1 MVRKEDPIYALAT
14 PEGVSAISVIRI
26 SGLSISEKFFNFLG
40 IKNKKPGV
48 FLRSLSLGGFTEK
61 CLVLYFK
68 APQSY
73 TGEDVIEIQPHG
85 SMVVVSEIL
94 DVLEGFGF
102 REAQAGEF
110 TKRGFINNKFT
121 IDEAES
127 VAANIGAS
135 SAEEL
140 RMLEDFRLG
149 KVGNFFSSA
158 TKKIENLLVT
168 IESQLDFSDEEAVG
182 SMNKENIKNEVSVL
196 KRGLGDFLEKY
207 SPFQSEMMKKKVVLV
222 GRPNVGKSSLFNLL
236 VEKKV
241 ALVSDVPG
249 TTRDVVRKNLFL
261 KGVEITLEDTAGIRS
276 GKVSKIEKM
285 GMALTEES
293 YKSSDLCLEVF
304 EPEQIIEKKFKDS
317 VVVMNK
323 SDLLKSRAEKNI
335 LYVSAKT
342 GDGIEKLREIIYK
355 HVRSKPELSLVTER
369 VYRSVVKAN
378 NSIEE
383 VRDDDVFE
391 ITAQQLR
398 DALLELR
405 YVYGNFDNEKI
416 LDGIFSKF
424 CIGK

>member
-26 SGLSISEKFFNFLG
+26 SGLSISKKFFNFLG

-48 FLRSLSLGGFTEK
+48 FLRSLSLSGFTEK

-68 APQSY
+68 APHSY

-110 TKRGFINNKFT
+110 TKRGFMNNKFT

-127 VAANIGAS
+127 VAANIEAS

-149 KVGNFFSSA
+149 RVGSFFSGV

-168 IESQLDFSDEEAVG
+168 IESQLDFSDEGAVG
-182 SMNKENIKNEVSVL
+182 SMNKENIKKEVSVL
-196 KRGLGDFLEKY
+196 KKGVGDFLEKY

-342 GDGIEKLREIIYK
+342 CDGIEILREIIYK

-369 VYRSVVKAN
+369 VYKAVIKAN

-383 VRDDDVFE
+383 VRGDDVFE

>member
-1 MVRKEDPIYALAT
+1 MVRKEEPIYALAT

-26 SGLSISEKFFNFLG
+26 SGLSISKKFFNFLG
-40 IKNKKPGV
+40 IQNKKPGV
-48 FLRSLSLGGFTEK
+48 FLRNISLGGFTEK

-85 SMVVVSEIL
+85 SMVIVSEIL
-94 DVLEGFGF
+94 DVLERYGF

-127 VAANIGAS
+127 VAANIGAN

-149 KVGNFFSSA
+149 RVGNFFSSV
-158 TKKIENLLVT
+158 TKKIEKLLVT

-182 SMNKENIKNEVSVL
+182 SMNKESVKKEVSFL
-196 KRGLGDFLEKY
+196 KKDLDDFLEKY
-207 SPFQSEMMKKKVVLV
+207 SPFQSEMMKKKVTLV

-276 GKVSKIEKM
+276 GKISKIEKM
-285 GMALTEES
+285 GMDLTKES
-293 YKSSDLCLEVF
+293 YKSSDLCLEIF
-304 EPEQIIEKKFKDS
+304 EPKQIIEKKFKNS
-317 VVVMNK
+317 VVVINK
-323 SDLLKSRAEKNI
+323 SDLLKNRTEKNI

-342 GDGIEKLREIIYK
+342 GDGIEELRELIYK
-355 HVRSKPELSLVTER
+355 HVKSNPKLSLVAER
-369 VYRSVVKAN
+369 VYKAVIKAN
-378 NSIEE
+378 KSFEE

-398 DALLELR
+398 DALLELK

>member
-1 MVRKEDPIYALAT
+1 VVRKEDPIYALAT
-14 PEGVSAISVIRI
+14 PEGVSAVSVIRI
-26 SGLSISEKFFNFLG
+26 SGLSISKKFFNFLG
-40 IKNKKPGV
+40 IKNEKPGV
-48 FLRSLSLGGFTEK
+48 FLRSISLNGFTEK

-68 APQSY
+68 APVSY

-85 SMVVVSEIL
+85 SMVIVSEIL
-94 DVLEGFGF
+94 DVLEKFGF

-110 TKRGFINNKFT
+110 TKRGFVNNKFT

-127 VAANIGAS
+127 IAANIGAS
-135 SAEEL
+135 SSEEL

-149 KVGNFFSSA
+149 RVGNFFSSV

-168 IESQLDFSDEEAVG
+168 IESQLDFVDEEAVG
-182 SMNKENIKNEVSVL
+182 SMNRKNIKKEVSVL
-196 KRGLGDFLEKY
+196 KGGLSDFLEKY
-207 SPFQSEMMKKKVVLV
+207 SPFQSEMMKKKVVLI

-304 EPEQIIEKKFKDS
+304 EPEQKIEKKFKNS
-317 VVVMNK
+317 VVVINK
-323 SDLLKSRAEKNI
+323 SDLLKSRTEKNI

-342 GDGIEKLREIIYK
+342 GDGIEKLRELIYK
-355 HVRSKPELSLVTER
+355 NVRSKPELSLVTER
-369 VYRSVVKAN
+369 VYKAVIKAN

>member
-1 MVRKEDPIYALAT
+1 MVRKEDPIFALAT

-26 SGLSISEKFFNFLG
+26 SGLSISKKFFNFLD
-40 IKNKKPGV
+40 IQNKKPGI
-48 FLRSLSLGGFTEK
+48 FLRNISLGGFTEK

-85 SMVVVSEIL
+85 SMVIVSEIL

-102 REAQAGEF
+102 REAEAGEF

-127 VAANIGAS
+127 VAANIRAS
-135 SAEEL
+135 SVEEL

-149 KVGNFFSSA
+149 RVGNFFSSV

-182 SMNKENIKNEVSVL
+182 SMNKENIKKEVSIL
-196 KRGLGDFLEKY
+196 KKSLGDFLDKY

-222 GRPNVGKSSLFNLL
+222 GRPNVGKSSLFNSL
-236 VEKKV
+236 VETEV

-285 GMALTEES
+285 GMALTKES
-293 YKSSDLCLEVF
+293 YESSDLCLEVF
-304 EPEQIIEKKFKDS
+304 EPEQKIEKKFKDS
-317 VVVMNK
+317 IVVVNK
-323 SDLLKSRAEKNI
+323 SDLLESCVEDNA
-335 LYVSAKT
+335 LHVSAKT
-342 GDGIEKLREIIYK
+342 GDGIEKLRELIYK
-355 HVRSKPELSLVTER
+355 YVKPSPKLSLVTER
-369 VYRSVVKAN
+369 VYKAVIKAN
-378 NSIEE
+378 NSIET

>member
-1 MVRKEDPIYALAT
+1 MGR
-14 PEGVSAISVIRI
+14 
-26 SGLSISEKFFNFLG
+26 
-40 IKNKKPGV
+40 
-48 FLRSLSLGGFTEK
+48 
-61 CLVLYFK
+61 
-68 APQSY
+68 
-73 TGEDVIEIQPHG
+73 
-85 SMVVVSEIL
+85 
-94 DVLEGFGF
+94 
-102 REAQAGEF
+102 
-110 TKRGFINNKFT
+110 
-121 IDEAES
+121 
-127 VAANIGAS
+127 
-135 SAEEL
+135 
-140 RMLEDFRLG
+140 
-149 KVGNFFSSA
+149 VGNFFSSV

-182 SMNKENIKNEVSVL
+182 SMNKENIKKEVSIL
-196 KRGLGDFLEKY
+196 KKSLGDFLEKY

-222 GRPNVGKSSLFNLL
+222 GRPNVGKSSLFNSL
-236 VEKKV
+236 VETEV

-285 GMALTEES
+285 GMALTKES
-293 YKSSDLCLEVF
+293 YESSDLCLEVF

-317 VVVMNK
+317 IVVVNK
-323 SDLLKSRAEKNI
+323 SDLLESCVEDNA
-335 LYVSAKT
+335 LHVSAKT
-342 GDGIEKLREIIYK
+342 GDGIEKLRELIYK
-355 HVRSKPELSLVTER
+355 YVKPSPKLSLVTER
-369 VYRSVVKAN
+369 VYKAVIKAN
-378 NSIEE
+378 NSIET

>member
-26 SGLSISEKFFNFLG
+26 SGLSISKKFFNFLG

-121 IDEAES
+121 IDEAEA

-182 SMNKENIKNEVSVL
+182 SMNKENIKKEVSVL

>member
-1 MVRKEDPIYALAT
+1 MVRKEEPIYALAT

-26 SGLSISEKFFNFLG
+26 SGLSISKKFFNFLG
-40 IKNKKPGV
+40 IQNEKPGV
-48 FLRSLSLGGFTEK
+48 FLRNISLGGFTEK

-85 SMVVVSEIL
+85 SMVIVSEIL
-94 DVLEGFGF
+94 DVLERYGF

-127 VAANIGAS
+127 VAANIGAN

-149 KVGNFFSSA
+149 RVGNFFSSV
-158 TKKIENLLVT
+158 TKKIEKLLVT

-182 SMNKENIKNEVSVL
+182 SMNKESVKKEVSFL
-196 KRGLGDFLEKY
+196 KKDLDGFLEKY
-207 SPFQSEMMKKKVVLV
+207 SPFQSEMMKKKVTLV

-276 GKVSKIEKM
+276 GKISKIEKM
-285 GMALTEES
+285 GMDLTKES
-293 YKSSDLCLEVF
+293 YKSSDLCLEIF
-304 EPEQIIEKKFKDS
+304 EPKQIIEKKFKNS
-317 VVVMNK
+317 VVVINK
-323 SDLLKSRAEKNI
+323 SDLLKNRTEKNI

-342 GDGIEKLREIIYK
+342 GDGIEELRELIYK
-355 HVRSKPELSLVTER
+355 HVKSNPKLSLVAER
-369 VYRSVVKAN
+369 VYKAVIKAN
-378 NSIEE
+378 KSFEE

-398 DALLELR
+398 DALLELK

>member
-26 SGLSISEKFFNFLG
+26 SGLSISKKFFNFLG

-110 TKRGFINNKFT
+110 TKRGFMNNKFT

-127 VAANIGAS
+127 VAANIEAS

-149 KVGNFFSSA
+149 RVGNFFSGV

-182 SMNKENIKNEVSVL
+182 SMNKENIKKEVFVL
-196 KRGLGDFLEKY
+196 KKGLSDFLEKY

-236 VEKKV
+236 VEKRV

-293 YKSSDLCLEVF
+293 YRSSDLCLEVF
-304 EPEQIIEKKFKDS
+304 EPEQAIEKKFKDS
-317 VVVMNK
+317 VVVVNK
-323 SDLLKSRAEKNI
+323 SDLLKGRTEKNI

-342 GDGIEKLREIIYK
+342 GDGIEKLRELIYK

-369 VYRSVVKAN
+369 VYKAVIKAN

>member
-26 SGLSISEKFFNFLG
+26 SGLSISKKFFNFLG
-40 IKNKKPGV
+40 IQNKKAGV
-48 FLRSLSLGGFTEK
+48 FLRNISLSGFTER

-85 SMVVVSEIL
+85 SMVIVSEIL

-102 REAQAGEF
+102 REAEAGEF

-149 KVGNFFSSA
+149 KVGDFFSSV
-158 TKKIENLLVT
+158 TKKIESLLVT

-182 SMNKENIKNEVSVL
+182 SMNKEKIKKEVSVL
-196 KRGLGDFLEKY
+196 KKGLDDFLEKY

-285 GMALTEES
+285 GMSLTEES

-304 EPEQIIEKKFKDS
+304 EPEQTIEKKFKDS
-317 VVVMNK
+317 VVVINK
-323 SDLLKSRAEKNI
+323 SDLLKSRPEKNV
-335 LYVSAKT
+335 LCVSAKT
-342 GDGIEKLREIIYK
+342 GDGIEKLRELIYK
-355 HVRSKPELSLVTER
+355 HVKSRPKLSLVTER
-369 VYRSVVKAN
+369 VYKAVIKAN

-398 DALLELR
+398 DALLELK

>member
-1 MVRKEDPIYALAT
+1 MVRKEEPIYALAT

-26 SGLSISEKFFNFLG
+26 SGLSISKKFFNFLG
-40 IKNKKPGV
+40 IQNEKPGV
-48 FLRSLSLGGFTEK
+48 FLRNISLGGFTEK

-85 SMVVVSEIL
+85 SMVIVSEIL
-94 DVLEGFGF
+94 DVLERHGF

-127 VAANIGAS
+127 VAANIGAN

-149 KVGNFFSSA
+149 RVGNFFSSV
-158 TKKIENLLVT
+158 TKKIEKLLVT

-182 SMNKENIKNEVSVL
+182 SMNKESVKKEVSFL
-196 KRGLGDFLEKY
+196 KKDLDGFLEKY
-207 SPFQSEMMKKKVVLV
+207 SPFQSEMMKKKVTLV

-276 GKVSKIEKM
+276 GKISKIEKM
-285 GMALTEES
+285 GMDLTKES
-293 YKSSDLCLEVF
+293 YKSSDLCLEIF
-304 EPEQIIEKKFKDS
+304 EPKQIIEKKFKNS
-317 VVVMNK
+317 VVVINK
-323 SDLLKSRAEKNI
+323 SDLLKNPTEKNI

-342 GDGIEKLREIIYK
+342 GDGIEKLRELIYK
-355 HVRSKPELSLVTER
+355 HVKSNPKLSLVAER
-369 VYRSVVKAN
+369 VYKAVIKAN
-378 NSIEE
+378 KSFEE

-398 DALLELR
+398 DALLELK

>member
-26 SGLSISEKFFNFLG
+26 SGLSISKKFFNFLG
-40 IKNKKPGV
+40 IQNKKTGV
-48 FLRSLSLGGFTEK
+48 FLRNISLSGFTER

-85 SMVVVSEIL
+85 SMVIVSEIL

-102 REAQAGEF
+102 REAEAGEF

-149 KVGNFFSSA
+149 RVGDFFSSV
-158 TKKIENLLVT
+158 TKKIESLLVA
-168 IESQLDFSDEEAVG
+168 IESQLDFSDEEDVG
-182 SMNKENIKNEVSVL
+182 SMNKEKIKKEVFVL
-196 KRGLGDFLEKY
+196 KKGLGDFLEKY

-285 GMALTEES
+285 GMSLTEES

-304 EPEQIIEKKFKDS
+304 EPEQTIEKKFKDS
-317 VVVMNK
+317 VVVINK
-323 SDLLKSRAEKNI
+323 SDILKSRPEKNV
-335 LYVSAKT
+335 LCVSAKT
-342 GDGIEKLREIIYK
+342 GDGIEKLRELIYK
-355 HVRSKPELSLVTER
+355 HVKSRPKLSLVTER
-369 VYRSVVKAN
+369 VYKTVIKAN

-398 DALLELR
+398 DALLELK